1 VPPAWAPSAHTAMT
15 DRTAALRAMVE
26 KHPTNALARFG
37 LANELMKTGAFAD
50 AATHYT
56 VYLEHYDD
64 EGNGWGRYAEAL
76 AALDRR
82 DDAIAALK
90 TGIVA
95 AERYGHPGM
104 AEDLRARL
112 EDLE

>member
-1 VPPAWAPSAHTAMT
+1 MT

-37 LANELMKTGAFAD
+37 LANELMKSGAHAE
-50 AATHYT
+50 AATHYA

-76 AALDRR
+76 TALDRR
-82 DDAIAALK
+82 NEAMEALHKGIAA
-90 TGIVA
+90 
-95 AERYGHPGM
+95 AEKYGHPGM